1 MRSVVLKGKLICEA
15 VCKSILMAMDKVCNS
30 WAYLEY
36 FTKALHPF
44 FAEFAAITVLNLFRL
59 LRALSFDL
67 LLSLNGVLSITLIA
81 LRTFRLVAQGPKPA

>member
-1 MRSVVLKGKLICEA
+1 
-15 VCKSILMAMDKVCNS
+15 
-30 WAYLEY
+30 
-36 FTKALHPF
+36 
-44 FAEFAAITVLNLFRL
+44 L